1 MKAVKTY
8 IILFIFALFG
18 FSMQSDLNPQIIV
31 KKHDFFTV
39 DNLGNVFLVRDHEIF
54 KYLANGNY
62 YNRFSNLKFG
72 EITSVDGTNG
82 LRLVLFYKDFQQIV
96 FLDNQLSQ
104 KSEPVSLEQ
113 MGYEQ
118 TELVCVS
125 ANNGI
130 WIFNKANNELIRF
143 DENLKKIASTGN
155 LKQILQRDL
164 KPNFMTEHNGYLY
177 LNSPSDGIFVFD
189 IFGTFSKVISV
200 KDLKLFQVNEDII
213 YFYKDGIFC
222 SYDHKLF
229 DQVCKTFSAS
239 NVKQSFFNKTKVY
252 LSNKDT
258 LFAY

>member
-1 MKAVKTY
+1 MA
-8 IILFIFALFG
+8 FALFG
-18 FSMQSDLNPQIIV
+18 LSMQSDLNPQLIV

-54 KYLANGNY
+54 KYLANGTY

-82 LRLVLFYKDFQQIV
+82 LRLVLFYKDYQQIV

-143 DENLKKIASTGN
+143 DSQLKKIASTGN
-155 LKQILQRDL
+155 LKQILQREM
-164 KPNFMTEHNGYLY
+164 KPNFMTEHNG
-177 LNSPSDGIFVFD
+177 
-189 IFGTFSKVISV
+189 
-200 KDLKLFQVNEDII
+200 
-213 YFYKDGIFC
+213 
-222 SYDHKLF
+222 
-229 DQVCKTFSAS
+229 
-239 NVKQSFFNKTKVY
+239 
-252 LSNKDT
+252 
-258 LFAY
+258 